1 MYNTFPNNNEI
12 SMLTQVVK
20 QIMHEN
26 NFRKNLV
33 VNDSEKHR
41 LANKYSI

>member
-1 MYNTFPNNNEI
+1 MYNTLPNNNEI
-12 SMLTQVVK
+12 SRLIQVVK

-33 VNDSEKHR
+33 VNDLEKHL